1 MNNQLITHP
10 PSLLVGGRWWMRNYK
25 KTNVIM
31 KVTLSKWTKTRTVNV
46 ENGDVSKK
54 INRYQLEYFINV
66 FEMIR
71 HNLESNVTRALV
83 LKDTWVFDTSNELEL
98 FKNKLSVEFMD
109 WQKLVPIVWKVNI
122 IDVETSEDT
131 SLTLEINSIDI
142 FVIDRSLIS
151 NVGNR
156 KNTRK
161 QKIKAILEEDFDI
174 PVNLITQDNTSIVT
188 VKVFNKTI
196 STNNFYRIDFD
207 LTKSNPFPFYQD
219 KVKTLDFNFKKLNA
233 EIKNKISEMSIDD
246 EKFFYALRVNIIFSK
261 PEKCVELNSDDGTFF
276 KLLEN
281 SASDL
286 FN

>member
-1 MNNQLITHP
+1 
-10 PSLLVGGRWWMRNYK
+10 
-25 KTNVIM
+25 M

-207 LTKSNPFPFYQD
+207 LTKSNPFPFYRD
-219 KVKTLDFNFKKLNA
+219 KVSIPDFECKKLNV
-233 EIKNKISEMSIDD
+233 ELKNKINEMSIEDD
-246 EKFFYALRVNIIFSK
+246 KFFYLRVDVIFSK
-261 PEKCVELNSDDGTFF
+261 QENFKDEIVVLNFDDDKFF

-281 SASDL
+281 NAIHL
-286 FN
+286 FT